1 MRLTEFIAQ
10 NHEKILEEWV
20 RFASTLLPWAKGM
33 DEAELRDHASELL
46 NAVVTDMQAPQTRTE
61 QSEKSQG
68 LADGGALA
76 RIGQQHA
83 SERLATGFN
92 LDQLVSEYRALR
104 ASILRL
110 WADSQGDQHK
120 DITRF
125 NEAIDESLTEA
136 TIRYSQLLDHTR
148 EQFIGIL
155 GHDLR
160 TPLSAII
167 MGSTLLVGSTTADAR
182 DTKVAARILNSGNR
196 MNRMIADLLDLTR
209 TRLGAGIPVTRV
221 ASDLALVCDQVLAEL
236 SVVHADCVLLFRPA
250 GTLYGEW
257 DADRLNQLLSN
268 LISNALQHGDNA
280 CPVTLTA
287 DGTGS
292 DEVVLSVHNGGEPM
306 LAKDLSSIF
315 EPMVRQP
322 THGGDRNSSGLG
334 LGLYIAREVV
344 LAHGGSISVSS
355 SVADGTTFTARLPRR
370 PLRRAGSLSEPP
382 KTR

>member
-1 MRLTEFIAQ
+1 MRLTDFIPQ

-33 DEAELRDHASELL
+33 NETELRDHASELL
-46 NAVVTDMQAPQTRTE
+46 KAVVLDMQAPQTRAE

-76 RIGQQHA
+76 RIGRLHA

-136 TIRYSQLLDHTR
+136 TVRYSQLLDHTR

-182 DTKVAARILNSGNR
+182 DTKIAARILNSSNR

-209 TRLGAGIPVTRV
+209 TRLGDGIPVTRV

-236 SVVHADCVLLFRPA
+236 EVVHPECALLFHST
-250 GTLYGEW
+250 GTLFGDW
-257 DADRLNQLLSN
+257 DADRINQLLSN
-268 LISNALQHGDNA
+268 LMSNALQHGKKS

-287 DGTGS
+287 DGSHEHYIT
-292 DEVVLSVHNGGEPM
+292 LAVHNEGEPIP
-306 LAKDLSSIF
+306 AKLLGTIF

-322 THGGDRNSSGLG
+322 TAGGDRNVTGLG

-344 LAHGGSISVSS
+344 LAHGGSID
-355 SVADGTTFTARLPRR
+355 VASDEAGGTRFTVQLPRR
-370 PLRRAGSLSEPP
+370 AVRRGVSRSL
-382 KTR
+382 

>member
-1 MRLTEFIAQ
+1 MRLTDFIAQ

-20 RFASTLLPWAKGM
+20 RFAGTLMPWAKGM
-33 DEAELRDHASELL
+33 NETELRDHASELL
-46 NAVVTDMQAPQTRTE
+46 DAVVLDMQAPQTRAE
-61 QSEKSQG
+61 QSDKSQG

-83 SERLATGFN
+83 SERLAMGFN

-167 MGSTLLVGSTTADAR
+167 MGSTLLAASTTADAR
-182 DTKVAARILNSGNR
+182 DTKIAARILNSGTR

-209 TRLGAGIPVTRV
+209 TRLGDGIPVTRV
-221 ASDLALVCDQVLAEL
+221 ASDLALVCAQVLAEL
-236 SVVHADCVLLFRPA
+236 EIVHPECPLLFRPT
-250 GTLYGEW
+250 GTLYGDW

-268 LISNALQHGDNA
+268 LISNALQHGKSE

-287 DGTGS
+287 DGTH
-292 DEVVLSVHNGGEPM
+292 EAYVTLTVHNEGESIP
-306 LAKDLSSIF
+306 AKLLGTIF
-315 EPMVRQP
+315 DPMVRRP
-322 THGGDRNSSGLG
+322 TAGGDRNVTGLG

-344 LAHGGSISVSS
+344 LAHGGNIAVTS
-355 SVADGTTFTARLPRR
+355 DDTNGTKFVVELPRR
-370 PLRRAGSLSEPP
+370 AVRRGAPKPP
-382 KTR
+382 